1 MPKPTPPP
9 IPENGYSTHQ
19 YDYQHTNYQQENQ
32 PRIDTAQN
40 AVHIPEKSSFE
51 YRDKKELTHYLKDA
65 GGERFKLS
73 IVFYH
78 DGTAQNVEKG
88 WFRYADENN
97 KALKIA
103 HAISKVKTYLVITP
117 IMFIVI
123 LMGLSA
129 IELINTNSDFF
140 VLSLILSVVILC
152 IGVMLDALLINAIVS
167 ILRKNYNKRHP
178 NQYYSASPI

>member
-9 IPENGYSTHQ
+9 IPENGYNTHQ
-19 YDYQHTNYQQENQ
+19 YGYQHTNYQQENQ

-40 AVHIPEKSSFE
+40 AIHIPEKSSFE
-51 YRDKKELTHYLKDA
+51 YRDKKEITHYIKDS
-65 GGERFKLS
+65 GVRFETS

-78 DGTAQNVEKG
+78 DGTAQNLEKG

-103 HAISKVKTYLVITP
+103 YSISKTKPYLVTIP
-117 IMFIVI
+117 IMLMII
-123 LMGLSA
+123 LFGLSS
-129 IELINTNSDFF
+129 IEFINLESEFF
-140 VLSLILSVVILC
+140 ILLLILSVVILC